1 MAFAEP
7 CIFLIF
13 ESMKTYKWF
22 RLMES
27 IDILTWTRK
36 RSQKKTNVR
45 EKSNRR
51 EWLTLSKIKCWF
63 LFTNQRY
70 IPTRCAFS
78 LNSKLLIIEVKLHVI
93 NSYTGQIQAYK
104 LHGRNLYVFWVIQRR
119 VKQYFQ
125 WKDNDNYFKQYKS
138 VFLANLNAK
147 AALVG
152 FLPSLK
158 AKNMT
163 PSFPSYR
170 AKR

>member
-51 EWLTLSKIKCWF
+51 EWLTLSKIKFWF
-63 LFTNQRY
+63 LLYSHTLRF
-70 IPTRCAFS
+70 F
-78 LNSKLLIIEVKLHVI
+78 SKLLIIEVKLHVI

-125 WKDNDNYFKQYKS
+125 WKDNDNYYKQYKS

>member
-1 MAFAEP
+1 MVQTNGKYRYLNLDKETIAKEN
-7 CIFLIF
+7 
-13 ESMKTYKWF
+13 
-22 RLMES
+22 
-27 IDILTWTRK
+27 K
-36 RSQKKTNVR
+36 RER
-45 EKSNRR
+45 EKQQEGMTYFIKNKILISVYK
-51 EWLTLSKIKCWF
+51 SKIYSHTLRF
-63 LFTNQRY
+63 F
-70 IPTRCAFS
+70 
-78 LNSKLLIIEVKLHVI
+78 SKLLIIEVKLHVI

-125 WKDNDNYFKQYKS
+125 WKDNDNYYKQYKS

>member
-1 MAFAEP
+1 M
-7 CIFLIF
+7 LI
-13 ESMKTYKWF
+13 SVYK
-22 RLMES
+22 
-27 IDILTWTRK
+27 
-36 RSQKKTNVR
+36 
-45 EKSNRR
+45 
-51 EWLTLSKIKCWF
+51 SKIYSHKLRF
-63 LFTNQRY
+63 F
-70 IPTRCAFS
+70 
-78 LNSKLLIIEVKLHVI
+78 SKLLIIEVKLHVI

>member
-1 MAFAEP
+1 MVQTNGKYRYLNLDKETIAKEN
-7 CIFLIF
+7 
-13 ESMKTYKWF
+13 
-22 RLMES
+22 
-27 IDILTWTRK
+27 K
-36 RSQKKTNVR
+36 RER
-45 EKSNRR
+45 EKQQEGMTYFIQNKILISVYK
-51 EWLTLSKIKCWF
+51 SKIYSHTLRF
-63 LFTNQRY
+63 F
-70 IPTRCAFS
+70 
-78 LNSKLLIIEVKLHVI
+78 SKLLIIEVKLHVI

-125 WKDNDNYFKQYKS
+125 WKDNDNYYKQYKS